1 MRDMFKPPK
10 VLLPAIGLISLGAC
24 DHQPASS
31 VAKTAPAPNPIE
43 QDVRQM
49 QYDIRLAAAD
59 KRIEELER
67 QVGALEATPEKL
79 DLSLLTQRVVDL
91 EAKAGGAVSPPLS
104 SAPATAAPRSNGSE
118 KRTSNDIR
126 KTPPAPSRLSLPSLE
141 RRLQVATPAE
151 AKAFSSGK

>member
-1 MRDMFKPPK
+1 MSMMFKPAKTMLPL
-10 VLLPAIGLISLGAC
+10 VALLSLGAC
-24 DHQPASS
+24 ERQPASS
-31 VAKTAPAPNPIE
+31 VVKAASAPNPIE

-67 QVGALEATPEKL
+67 QVGALQATPEKL
-79 DLSLLTQRVVDL
+79 DLNLLTQRVVEL
-91 EAKAGGAVSPPLS
+91 EAKASGAVSVPSP

-141 RRLQVATPAE
+141 RRPQVATPAE

>member
-1 MRDMFKPPK
+1 MRDMFKPAK
-10 VLLPAIGLISLGAC
+10 VLLPVIGLISLGAC
-24 DHQPASS
+24 NQQPASS
-31 VAKTAPAPNPIE
+31 AAKTAPAPNPIE

-91 EAKAGGAVSPPLS
+91 EAKAGGAVSPPFL
-104 SAPATAAPRSNGSE
+104 SAPAAAAPQSNGSE
-118 KRTSNDIR
+118 KRTGNDVR
-126 KTPPAPSRLSLPSLE
+126 KTPPAQSRLSLPSLE
-141 RRLQVATPAE
+141 RRPQIATPAE
-151 AKAFSSGK
+151 AKASSSGR